1 MFNLL
6 RVRAAITVGASLA
19 AALGVPRHVFAQA
32 GSWSAVEQTFG
43 RTGVPQAGDV
53 MRFNFPRRDLR
64 VTVGDVPVRPSLA
77 LGSWVAFKRMPNGQ
91 AMAMGDLVLTAD
103 EINPV
108 ISALQQG
115 GVEQTALHNHII
127 GGAPNTMYLH
137 IRAHG
142 KEADIARTIRRAL
155 EGTKTP
161 LDTAAAGPAPAFD
174 LDTTALARALGY
186 SGRVNGGVYQVT
198 VPRVEKILEGDHE
211 VPSSMGLGT
220 AINFQPTGGGKA
232 AITGDF
238 VMIGSEVNAVIR
250 ALRENGIGIAALHS
264 HLIDE
269 TPRLYFMHF
278 WANDDAM
285 KLARGLSA
293 ALAKTNSAKPTVHSS
308 P

>member
-1 MFNLL
+1 MVIVVSATSLGMPGF
-6 RVRAAITVGASLA
+6 VGA
-19 AALGVPRHVFAQA
+19 QA
-32 GSWSAVEQTFG
+32 TASWSAVEQAFG

-53 MRFNFPRRDLR
+53 MRFNFPRRDLK
-64 VTVGDVPVRPSLA
+64 VMVGDVAVRPSLA
-77 LGSWVAFKRMPNGQ
+77 LGSWVAFKRMANGQ

-127 GGAPNTMYLH
+127 GGMPNTMYLH

-142 KEADIARTIRRAL
+142 KEADIARTVRRAL

-198 VPRVEKILEGDHE
+198 VPRTEKIMEGDHE

-238 VMIGSEVNAVIR
+238 VMLGSEVNSVIR
-250 ALRENGIGIAALHS
+250 TLRDNGIGIAALHS

-278 WANDDAM
+278 WANDDAL
-285 KLARGLSA
+285 KLARGLGA
-293 ALAKTNSAKPTVHSS
+293 ALAKTNSVKPTVKTA

>member
-1 MFNLL
+1 MFKPLHA
-6 RVRAAITVGASLA
+6 RATVAVGVSLI
-19 AALGVPRHVFAQA
+19 ALATPRFVAAQA
-32 GSWSAVEQTFG
+32 GTSWSAVEQAFG
-43 RTGVPQAGDV
+43 RTGVPQAGEV

-64 VTVGDVPVRPSLA
+64 VTVGDVTVRPSLA
-77 LGSWVAFKRMPNGQ
+77 LGSWVAFKRMADGQ

-108 ISALQQG
+108 VSALQQG

-127 GGAPNTMYLH
+127 GGTPNTMYLH

-161 LDTAAAGPAPAFD
+161 LDTAASGPAPAFD

-186 SGRVNGGVYQVT
+186 SGRINGGVYQVT
-198 VPRVEKILEGDHE
+198 VPRIEKIMEGGHE

-250 ALRENGIGIAALHS
+250 ALRDNGIGIAALHS

-293 ALAKTNSAKPTVHSS
+293 ALAKTNSAKPTVRSS